1 MINVFVG
8 KKIAKQLLIKTN
20 KNKLHKF
27 DIYLS
32 NLINN
37 DVNDYYL
44 LEKDFY

>member
-8 KKIAKQLLIKTN
+8 KKFAKQLLIKIN

-44 LEKDFY
+44 HEKDFY